1 MNWSTNI
8 YLKQNWINEKITLD
22 RYKQINTSIR
32 FSSKS
37 FNSKEKED
45 KYQDFMKTIITNV
58 IYIIKLLIL
67 KVLMNLWLN
76 FQEEQNI

>member
-22 RYKQINTSIR
+22 RYKQINKSIR

-37 FNSKEKED
+37 FISKEKED
-45 KYQDFMKTIITNV
+45 KYHDF
-58 IYIIKLLIL
+58 IKDIL
-67 KVLMNLWLN
+67 
-76 FQEEQNI
+76 